1 MVKWIGS
8 HRFSLLLGVMILLIC
23 FVVVPASTM
32 GVTWI
37 RQVGLLSSDAVVI
50 ASDAPAMDR
59 FMAKALESVYGDRI
73 AVCDG
78 TADQIEI
85 QEAIDAFPTTGGK
98 LLLSSGSFYDNAS
111 IEIPQTGGYSYIS
124 IMGNGPSTVLRSDAA
139 DALADHFIK
148 CTSEAARNM
157 YIDLQNFRIEGTG
170 QLANAGSDSSGVKL
184 WGASYSHVSNL
195 TIMNCFKYGV
205 WFNCDAPTAAIDFRL
220 VNSKIAAN
228 GSAGVVLGDSNTDVT
243 IEGCN
248 IYSNTSYGIWVG
260 GAGGVI
266 IDSNRMYSNGNAN
279 IYTNGTWTQIV
290 GNNLS
295 GDHQGV
301 KLGSNADRSI
311 INGNVIQ
318 YSDTYGVEIGAGAD
332 YCVVEGNHFY
342 DNDSVDVYND
352 GTANVISGNYGY
364 IARGE
369 TRTYAVTITAGVE
382 DTVTYF
388 QNPFTQNVWVT
399 EVTLKLA
406 TAASASNPTYD
417 IKLDTDG
424 SGVPDGTAFLDASP
438 DTAGTYWSWTN
449 AYGGAATGVQTGY
462 VQLASNASTSDWIGL
477 CIEDAAGADSVGVF
491 YVTIMGQ

>member
-1 MVKWIGS
+1 LVKWLRN
-8 HRFSLLLGVMILLIC
+8 HRLIVIVPLLLVMLAIIPVL
-23 FVVVPASTM
+23 TM
-32 GVTWI
+32 GLTWVQSSGI
-37 RQVGLLSSDAVVI
+37 LSADAVVF

-59 FMAKALESVYGDRI
+59 FMARALGQAYGDRI

-85 QEAIDAFPTTGGK
+85 QEAIDAFATTGGK
-98 LLLSSGSFYDNAS
+98 LLLSSGSFHDNAS

-139 DALADHFIK
+139 DAIADHFIK
-148 CTSEAARNM
+148 CASEAARNM
-157 YIDLQNFRIEGTG
+157 YVDLQNFRIEGTN
-170 QLANAGSDSSGVKL
+170 QAANAGSDSSGIKL
-184 WGASYSHVSNL
+184 WGASYSHISNL
-195 TIMNCFKYGV
+195 TIQNCLKYGA
-205 WFNCDAPTAAIDFRL
+205 WFNCDAGTAAIDFRL
-220 VNSKIAAN
+220 VDSKISAN
-228 GSAGVVLGDSNTDVT
+228 GSVGVVLGDSNTDVT

-248 IYSNTSYGIWVG
+248 IYGNTSYGIWVG

-342 DNDSVDVYND
+342 DNDGVDVYND
-352 GTANVISGNYGY
+352 GSGNVISGNYGY
-364 IARGE
+364 ISRGE
-369 TRTYAVTITAGVE
+369 TRTYSVTITAGVE
-382 DTVTYF
+382 DTTTYF
-388 QNPFTQNVWVT
+388 QNPFKQNVWVT
-399 EVTLKLA
+399 EVTLNLT
-406 TAASASNPTYD
+406 TAASATAPTYD
-417 IKLDTDG
+417 IKIDADG
-424 SGVPDGTAFLDASP
+424 AGVPDGAALLDGVP
-438 DTAGTYWSWTN
+438 DTVATYWSWGN
-449 AYGGAATGVQTGY
+449 VYGAIASGVQTGY

-477 CIEDAAGADSVGVF
+477 CIEDAAGSDSAGVF
-491 YVTIMGQ
+491 YVTLMGQ